1 MPYNPPM
8 RLLLGS
14 GGFRSDERR
23 ERLVAAMGDHFGAI
37 ERILFVPFALADHE
51 RYLKVMLEKGF
62 DGGYQLDG
70 IHRAEDPRAAVAEAE
85 GIYIGG
91 GNTFRLTATLQRL
104 GLLEPI
110 RERVRGGM
118 PYMGV
123 SAGTNVACPTMQ
135 TTNDM
140 PITQPASFETLG
152 LVPFQINA
160 HYYAGQTH
168 IKTDAGFEEHF
179 GETRDDRIREYHE
192 ENELPVVG
200 LWEAGMLHVNDD
212 SMRLSNA
219 PVRLFRRGEDPVD
232 IAAGGDLGGL
242 LG

>member
-1 MPYNPPM
+1 M

-23 ERLVAAMGDHFGAI
+23 ERLVEAMAEHFGGI
-37 ERILFVPFALADHE
+37 ERILFVPFALADHDK
-51 RYLKVMLEKGF
+51 YVKVMIERGF
-62 DGGYQLDG
+62 AGGYQLEG
-70 IHRAEDPRAAVAEAE
+70 IHKASDPRAAVEEAE

-91 GNTFRLTATLQRL
+91 GNTFRLTASLQRL

-110 RERVRGGM
+110 RARVAAGM

-160 HYYAGQTH
+160 HYYNGQTH
-168 IKTDAGFEEHF
+168 IETDAGFEAHF
-179 GETRDDRIREYHE
+179 GETRDDRIREFHE

-200 LWEAGMLHVNDD
+200 LWEAGMLHVTDD
-212 SMRLSNA
+212 SIRLSNA
-219 PVRLFRRGEDPVD
+219 PVRLFRRGQDPVD
-232 IAAGGDLGGL
+232 IEPGGELGPL
-242 LG
+242 LA